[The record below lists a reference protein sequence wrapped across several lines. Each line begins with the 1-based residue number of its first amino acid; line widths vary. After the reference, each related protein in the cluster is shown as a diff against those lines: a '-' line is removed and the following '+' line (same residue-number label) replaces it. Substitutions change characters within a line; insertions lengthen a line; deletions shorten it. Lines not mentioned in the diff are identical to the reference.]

1 MSLAH
6 VDARDLRDALHAL
19 ILIDSSIVLDLLRS
33 RGSLKSDFGKVSLA
47 REKSQLTTTFNFCPI
62 LLLTYVEKPGA
73 EESSDALDD
82 DVEDGLDE
90 ADLAPHEQTGS
101 HGGVDVAACG
111 GRDYISVSQ
120 ISIKHA
126 KCV

>member
-19 ILIDSSIVLDLLRS
+19 GLLDSSIVLGRLRS
-33 RGSLKSDFGKVSLA
+33 RGSLKFDFGLA
-47 REKSQLTTTFNFCPI
+47 REKSQLATTFNFCPI

-101 HGGVDVAACG
+101 HGRVDVAACG
-111 GRDYISVSQ
+111 GDGFQ
-120 ISIKHA
+120 GLH
-126 KCV
+126 

>member
-33 RGSLKSDFGKVSLA
+33 RGSLKSGFGKVSLA
-47 REKSQLTTTFNFCPI
+47 RQKSQLTTVFNLCPI
-62 LLLTYVEKPGA
+62 LLLTHVEKPGA